1 MCSTA
6 ADLMA
11 LPHHTAHTYQCIFA
25 CHQRGLCMCV
35 WLEYCISCCTTAKAT
50 KALCFVPCVS
60 LSWRNARLC
69 CILAVT
75 YYAPQLIKLCTL
87 ICKPLQLRR
96 FPLGSCLPALV
107 LFYTQAELCKP
118 LRSQTRATT
127 PLTAAYGAA
136 VGDGK
141 LCGLPAGTCEL

>member
-1 MCSTA
+1 
-6 ADLMA
+6 MA
-11 LPHHTAHTYQCIFA
+11 LPHHTAHTYQNA
-25 CHQRGLCMCV
+25 YLH
-35 WLEYCISCCTTAKAT
+35 AT
-50 KALCFVPCVS
+50 NDVYVLQ
-60 LSWRNARLC
+60 LC

-87 ICKPLQLRR
+87 ICKPLRLRR

-107 LFYTQAELCKP
+107 LLYTQAELCKP
-118 LRSQTRATT
+118 LRAQTRATT
-127 PLTAAYGAA
+127 PLTAAHGAA